1 MIARIAPAPVESITP
16 ARKIEG
22 LTRGKQPLVK
32 TLDSL
37 IWGQQSSG
45 FNPVARSAV
54 MANKPDQP
62 ASVKFVDQPHAS
74 IIFFDGAPVFTSYN
88 GIIGITLSVNVG
100 VPDGQGGIDGGQVVA
115 AYLRG
120 NIKALMALKVA
131 VESALLLGAKTEGEA
146 N

>member
-1 MIARIAPAPVESITP
+1 
-16 ARKIEG
+16 
-22 LTRGKQPLVK
+22 
-32 TLDSL
+32 
-37 IWGQQSSG
+37 
-45 FNPVARSAV
+45 

-62 ASVKFVDQPHAS
+62 ASIKFVDRPHAS
-74 IIFFDGAPVFTSYN
+74 IIVFDGAPVFTSYN

-115 AYLRG
+115 AYLRR